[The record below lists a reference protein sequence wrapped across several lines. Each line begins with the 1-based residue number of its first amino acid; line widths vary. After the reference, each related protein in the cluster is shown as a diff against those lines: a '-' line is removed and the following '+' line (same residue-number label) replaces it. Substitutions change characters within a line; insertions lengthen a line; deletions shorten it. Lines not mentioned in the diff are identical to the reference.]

1 MIVLWLEK
9 VRQLFQFVLKI
20 RTGFVKNVAGY
31 QESSVV
37 DVLLQG
43 LQDFCEGNRDSTRSK
58 F

>member
-1 MIVLWLEK
+1 MIVSWLEK

-20 RTGFVKNVAGY
+20 RTGFVKNVVGY

-37 DVLLQG
+37 DVLLKG